1 MSIQRPP
8 TVTVVAILLAL
19 LSAQSLLSPLFQTEG
34 IPTFVIYEGVALG
47 AFGLFAAYW
56 LWMLKRGGVAL
67 TIIASALSILLSAP
81 GMFFAPTPALQ
92 ISIGVEVTIFALV
105 IVLVALPLSR
115 GQTPERA
122 IGIGVV
128 PWTNGPHLPIQ
139 PRA

>member
-34 IPTFVIYEGVALG
+34 IPAFVIYEGVALG

-67 TIIASALSILLSAP
+67 TIIASALNILLTAP
-81 GMFFAPTPALQ
+81 GIFFAPTVTDQ
-92 ISIGVEVTIFALV
+92 VTTGVGVAIFALV
-105 IVLVALPLSR
+105 IVL
-115 GQTPERA
+115 
-122 IGIGVV
+122 
-128 PWTNGPHLPIQ
+128 
-139 PRA
+139 